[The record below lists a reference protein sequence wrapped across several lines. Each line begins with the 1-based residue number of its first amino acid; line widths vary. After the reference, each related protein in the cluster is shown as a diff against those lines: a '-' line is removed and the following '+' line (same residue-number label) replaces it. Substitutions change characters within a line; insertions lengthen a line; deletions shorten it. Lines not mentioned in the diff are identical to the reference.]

1 VSSVVSVSDVVEES
15 SNEKKVNYGNDDIA
29 DSDKKENE
37 MLVDQIESDED
48 DELLETQKFLSTF
61 AGGSSND
68 SEKIEKG
75 DDGEKE
81 NSDDVTKES
90 QKSEL
95 YQCLFCD
102 ESFESINALSDH
114 LQSAHLIKKNINALL
129 SLSESCFKKG
139 TSDLSELS
147 EEYGPKNV
155 LSTENLSD
163 IESDDEI
170 DSFEND
176 NEEEKHENGK
186 AENEQTTDISED
198 EKEYP
203 EKKNN
208 KH

>member
-1 VSSVVSVSDVVEES
+1 MENQNLVSEVNGDDELKVSSVVSVSDVVEES
-15 SNEKKVNYGNDDIA
+15 SNEKTVNDGNDDIA

-68 SEKIEKG
+68 SEKTEKC
-75 DDGEKE
+75 DDEVINGNDGKKE
-81 NSDDVTKES
+81 YSNDDTKKS

-114 LQSAHLIKKNINALL
+114 LQSVHLIKKNINALL

-139 TSDLSELS
+139 NPQSSH
-147 EEYGPKNV
+147 Y
-155 LSTENLSD
+155 
-163 IESDDEI
+163 
-170 DSFEND
+170 
-176 NEEEKHENGK
+176 H
-186 AENEQTTDISED
+186 
-198 EKEYP
+198 
-203 EKKNN
+203 
-208 KH
+208 